1 MSSQN
6 FGRKNQ
12 SPASMV
18 SEVVAN
24 VKSHDPI
31 FILLTGLGNFVS
43 SENTILNPSAVQVS
57 EKPSSDS
64 TELTKRKLR
73 TFITLIV

>member
-1 MSSQN
+1 
-6 FGRKNQ
+6 
-12 SPASMV
+12 MV

-31 FILLTGLGNFVS
+31 FILFTGLGNFVS

-57 EKPSSDS
+57 EKPSSDN
-64 TELTKRKLR
+64 TKFVKIKFSKL
-73 TFITLIV
+73 IALIV

>member
-31 FILLTGLGNFVS
+31 FILFTGLGNFVS

-64 TELTKRKLR
+64 TKLVKRKFR
-73 TFITLIV
+73 KFIAFIV

>member
-1 MSSQN
+1 
-6 FGRKNQ
+6 
-12 SPASMV
+12 MV

-31 FILLTGLGNFVS
+31 FILFTGLGNFVS
-43 SENTILNPSAVQVS
+43 SENTILNPSAVQVK

-73 TFITLIV
+73 TFMTRIV

>member
-1 MSSQN
+1 
-6 FGRKNQ
+6 
-12 SPASMV
+12 MV

-31 FILLTGLGNFVS
+31 FILFTGLGNFVS
-43 SENTILNPSAVQVS
+43 SENTILNPPAVQVS